1 MYMQTIFKKIYAISF
16 VSLSFV
22 ILMGGQHDEVSGADN
37 FPAKPLEMIVPSAPG
52 GGTDVLARLIVD
64 SAEPFLKQKIVVV
77 NKPGASSTLGASEL
91 VKARPDGYT
100 IMCAHNAALT
110 MAPHVIKVNYSL
122 DDFSYISW
130 ITKGALMFA
139 VRTDSP
145 YKTAQDVF
153 EFASKNPGKLVYAG
167 EGIGDTAHFSGEKV
181 FQANNVKLRI
191 VPYGGSGESI
201 KALLGGHVD
210 IYGGSVLAAA
220 PHIKAGK
227 VRGLFVTAYDRVSML
242 PDVPAL
248 KDLGLPANLQT
259 VLWRGILA
267 PKGVPAGR
275 LAVLEKAFQQAAQ
288 TEKVKGILEKQGEVS
303 IGSTGKEFE
312 ELVRSEAAANTAIA
326 KQLGLSPK

>member
-1 MYMQTIFKKIYAISF
+1 MQMIFRKIYAISF
-16 VSLSFV
+16 VPLFFV
-22 ILMGGQHDEVSGADN
+22 ILMGGQPDEASGADN

-64 SAEPFLKQKIVVV
+64 SVEPLLKQKVVVV

-100 IMCAHNAALT
+100 IICAHNAALT
-110 MAPHVIKVNYSL
+110 MAPHVIRVNYSL

-130 ITKGALMFA
+130 MTKGALMFA
-139 VRTDSP
+139 VRSDSP
-145 YKTAQDVF
+145 YKAANDVF
-153 EFASKNPGKLVYAG
+153 EFAAKNPGKLIYAG

-181 FQANNVKLRI
+181 FQAKNNVKLRI

-227 VRGLFVTAYDRVSML
+227 VRGLFVTTYDRVSML
-242 PDVPAL
+242 PDVPSI
-248 KDLGLPANLQT
+248 KDLGLPENLQT
-259 VLWRGILA
+259 ILWRGILA
-267 PKGVPAGR
+267 PKGVPADR
-275 LAVLEKAFQQAAQ
+275 LAILEKAFQQAAQ
-288 TEKVKGILEKQGEVS
+288 TEKVKTILAKQGEVS
-303 IGSTGKEFE
+303 IGSTGKKFE
-312 ELVRSEAAANTAIA
+312 ELVRSEAAANTAVA